1 MISVTGGAWIR
12 EYTGLSTD
20 TKPTENVP
28 NGSSFYEINTKTMYV
43 FDAENGTW
51 IKQFKFT

>member
-1 MISVTGGAWIR
+1 MISVTGGAWVR

-28 NGSSFYEINTKTMYV
+28 NGSSFYEIDTKSMFL
-43 FDAENGTW
+43 FDAENSTW
-51 IKQFKFT
+51 TKQFSFT